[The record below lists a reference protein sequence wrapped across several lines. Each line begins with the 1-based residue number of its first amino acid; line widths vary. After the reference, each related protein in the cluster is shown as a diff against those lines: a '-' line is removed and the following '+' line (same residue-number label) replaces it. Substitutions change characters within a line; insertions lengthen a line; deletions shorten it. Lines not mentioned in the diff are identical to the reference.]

1 MSKIITQSAEE
12 TKQVA
17 SELLSRLNGTN
28 ILLLYGDLGS
38 GKTTFSQ
45 GIGEALG
52 ISQRMVSPTF
62 LLVRKYDLQPN
73 GKENMS
79 FHSLYHID
87 LYRVGGDA
95 QLDELGIFDFIQN
108 PSNLVVIEWAE
119 RMGTRIPLKRID
131 VKFETLEG
139 EQREISI
146 SEL

>member
-62 LLVRKYDLQPN
+62 LLVRKYDVQPN

-87 LYRVGGDA
+87 LYRVGGDD

-139 EQREISI
+139 EQRVISI